1 MFRKNEWSSKKKTET
16 GIRYIERSHD
26 KVGLIDRGYFSR
38 LEDMRDSTELHTDRM
53 GDGKAKTGFINAY
66 YKCHHK
72 HGG

>member
-16 GIRYIERSHD
+16 GIRCIERSHD

-38 LEDMRDSTELHTDRM
+38 LEDMRDSTELHMDRM